1 MIICYYVAATAEESA
16 AAIAVMA
23 LAVEESVTVV
33 VTLAVEESVA
43 AVVAAVEVA
52 DGCGCCL
59 L

>member
-1 MIICYYVAATAEESA
+1 MATAGESA

-23 LAVEESVTVV
+23 LAVEESVTVA

-43 AVVAAVEVA
+43 VAIVAAVAVA
-52 DGCGCCL
+52 DGCDCCL

>member
-1 MIICYYVAATAEESA
+1 M
-16 AAIAVMA
+16 MA

-52 DGCGCCL
+52 DGCDCCL